1 MNFTEEH
8 IEEYILHP
16 ERLSA
21 DKKKEI
27 EKSLQENE
35 DLKKFSE
42 WFSEF
47 YRIYDKL
54 IRENEEKSNSI
65 DDQPSFIELMPMKH
79 TQNRERRLFVLAAQT
94 SKVNQHGIESV
105 KTFVSDEHGTL
116 MRVLNDK
123 NRKLTRIHVLS
134 DKIGEKDIIILN
146 IPENNVHLVSKPGGK
161 IAMPSADLKKAE
173 VENWSS
179 CRIILPIIT
188 SKIKPSTLSQDGFIA
203 AKSVRGTA
211 SVEILAE
218 EDTITLIPFSKNEEH
233 KPLRLVI
240 HSDSGST
247 LWDLKNGKAEV
258 PKNVFNEVESK
269 LFFYN

>member
-27 EKSLQENE
+27 EKALQKNE
-35 DLKKFSE
+35 DLEKFSE

-47 YRIYDKL
+47 YRIYNKL
-54 IRENEEKSNSI
+54 IRENEEKSNRI
-65 DDQPSFIELMPMKH
+65 DDQPSFIELLPMKH

-94 SKVNQHGIESV
+94 SKVNQYGIESV
-105 KTFVSDEHGTL
+105 KTFVSDEYGTL

-134 DKIGEKDIIILN
+134 ERIGESDIIILN
-146 IPENNVHLVSKPGGK
+146 IPEENVHLVSKPGGK
-161 IAMPSADLKKAE
+161 ITVSSADLKKAD

-179 CRIILPIIT
+179 CKIILPIIT
-188 SKIKPSTLSQDGFIA
+188 SKIKPSTLNQDGFIA
-203 AKSVRGTA
+203 ANSVRGTA
-211 SVEILAE
+211 SVEILAN

-240 HSDSGST
+240 HSNSGST

-258 PKNVFNEVESK
+258 PKNAFNEVESK